1 MNKLE
6 TSLSQNDLNCLF
18 STKVEKASNNYFYI
32 ITNTHKIYIKNPK
45 ITWEKPYT
53 EPTGATIEYVDTT
66 ETIIAPTSTTRTELF
81 FNGVASIENYP
92 DLALFD
98 SVILDSPIIEPIEL
112 LKNKQFS
119 YNLDYHLYDFGTGQ
133 DIDLYDD
140 EKSLSQKEWN
150 AMFEQGV
157 PTINTK
163 NPIVFTADIEAVPL
177 PVNKTI
183 EFVIPGTERKLVID
197 VDSTRK
203 NCLVDIF
210 VSSLD
215 ETVEDALIHID
226 NFDNKDQLLTAVY
239 LEDDDPVDI
248 FPATIHPSRTTNSP
262 KHTSFTNIV
271 EMNATVLTTE
281 FTSIKGI
288 SMPKIKVLSAE
299 KAFEAAHYG
308 GPFDFN
314 KENYIIIS
322 ITDIRNEEDCPVI
335 FRPIKN
341 LKAVFRVPFI
351 DLAADKLDPNIS
363 VKEQTGL
370 DLPVFSEKEAHK
382 IKQIGD
388 FAKEHNYHILVH
400 CEAGV
405 SRSQAVGACLELYV
419 NNDASNIERRIH
431 SGNYTYFQ
439 TFFQQFDGE
448 WKILSNLQEP
458 IYQEANDNEN
468 LFGFRYKMNDYEEH
482 QLRRGAF
489 GPEYPR
495 SRMLGLTDRINLA
508 RLTN

>member
-6 TSLSQNDLNCLF
+6 VPLSKQDLGSLF
-18 STKVEKASNNYFYI
+18 SQKVEEVDNNHFYI
-32 ITNTHKIYIKNPK
+32 RTKTHQIHIKNPK
-45 ITWEKPYT
+45 VTWEKPYT

-248 FPATIHPSRTTNSP
+248 FR
-262 KHTSFTNIV
+262 K
-271 EMNATVLTTE
+271 
-281 FTSIKGI
+281 
-288 SMPKIKVLSAE
+288 
-299 KAFEAAHYG
+299 
-308 GPFDFN
+308 
-314 KENYIIIS
+314 
-322 ITDIRNEEDCPVI
+322 DI
-335 FRPIKN
+335 
-341 LKAVFRVPFI
+341 
-351 DLAADKLDPNIS
+351 
-363 VKEQTGL
+363 
-370 DLPVFSEKEAHK
+370 
-382 IKQIGD
+382 
-388 FAKEHNYHILVH
+388 
-400 CEAGV
+400 
-405 SRSQAVGACLELYV
+405 
-419 NNDASNIERRIH
+419 
-431 SGNYTYFQ
+431 
-439 TFFQQFDGE
+439 
-448 WKILSNLQEP
+448 
-458 IYQEANDNEN
+458 
-468 LFGFRYKMNDYEEH
+468 
-482 QLRRGAF
+482 
-489 GPEYPR
+489 
-495 SRMLGLTDRINLA
+495 
-508 RLTN
+508 